1 MGSFLQDLKHSIR
14 MFLHSPGFTLTAV
27 LALALGVGAN
37 TAIFSLINTVLLK
50 PVNFP
55 DPERIVIFMNVSPQ
69 GSGFGASPVKFN
81 FFRSQTGVFQD
92 VAAWTFGVA
101 NYKAGDVPEQIQ
113 ETQASANFF
122 SLFGATMVH
131 GRSYTTEEDLPRGRD
146 VAVLAYGF
154 WQRRFGADPDVI
166 GKTITLS
173 GIPHEIIGVAGPSLK
188 IEIDQPPDVYVP
200 FRLDPYS
207 TNQGNYFQMAGRLK
221 PGVTLASANEQLKA
235 ATEGFRRNYPGSLG
249 PQGTFGVQPLG
260 DVLVSGVR
268 TLLWILLGAVGFV
281 LLIACANVANLLLAR
296 ATGRKR
302 EIAIRTA
309 MGAGRGRIVRQ
320 LLTESV
326 VLSMTGGVLGLF
338 LGFAGIR
345 GILSLNPG
353 NIPRVGLQGNAVSMD
368 MRVVLFTL
376 GLSVATGILFGL
388 FPALQASRTD
398 LSSTIKEST
407 GKGGTSFRQ
416 NKARSLLVVTE
427 TALALVLL
435 IGSALLLR
443 TFTALRGV
451 NPGFDSHNVLT
462 LRMSLNEPRFTKTAA
477 VEQLLRQG
485 IERLKALPGVE
496 NAGATCCVPLEG
508 GIGLPFI
515 IAGRPLE
522 GASHGGGRFM
532 ITTAGYLDVF
542 KIPLLRGRTFTDQD
556 GVGSPPVVIINQA
569 MAKRFWPQGDPLAD
583 QLIIG
588 RSLGPEFNDSPRQII
603 GIVGD
608 LRDNGLNNDPGPTM
622 YVPHAQIS
630 ENMNAGVLSLSPM
643 AWVVRTRVEPHS
655 LSTAIQRELSDVSG
669 GLALAPI
676 RTMDEIV
683 SRSTAN
689 TDFNTLVLTIFAGTA
704 LMLAAIG
711 IYGLMAY
718 SVQQRRQEI
727 GIRLA
732 LGAESGSVRNMVIFQ
747 GMRLAFV
754 GIVIGVASAFGLTK
768 LIASLLY
775 GVKARDPLVFIGVP
789 VLLSVVALIAVW
801 LPARRATRV
810 SPVDALRCE

>member
-1 MGSFLQDLKHSIR
+1 MESFLQDLKHSIR
-14 MFLHSPGFTLTAV
+14 TFLHDPGFTATAV

-55 DPERIVIFMNVSPQ
+55 DPERIVMFMNVSPQ

-81 FFRSQTGVFQD
+81 FFRSQSQTFQA

-101 NYKAGDVPEQIQ
+101 NYTAGDLPEQIQ
-113 ETQASANFF
+113 KTQASADFF
-122 SLFGATMVH
+122 SLFGATMVQ
-131 GRSYTTEEDLPRGRD
+131 GRSYTTEEDLPGGRD
-146 VAVLAYGF
+146 VAVLSYGF
-154 WQRRFGADPDVI
+154 WQRRFGADPAVI

-173 GIPHEIIGVAGPSLK
+173 GIPHEIIGVAGPGLK

-207 TNQGNYFQMAGRLK
+207 ANQGNYFQVAGRLK

-235 ATEGFRRNYPGSLG
+235 ATEGFRKNYPNSLD
-249 PQGTFGVQPLG
+249 PKGTFGVQPLG
-260 DVLVSGVR
+260 EVLVSGVR
-268 TLLWILLGAVGFV
+268 TLLWVLLGAVGFV

-296 ATGRKR
+296 ATGRRR
-302 EIAIRTA
+302 EIAIRVA
-309 MGAGRGRIVRQ
+309 VGAGRGRIVRQ
-320 LLTESV
+320 MLTESV
-326 VLSMTGGVLGLF
+326 VLSIAGGLLGLG

-353 NIPRVGLQGNAVSMD
+353 NIPRVGLHGNAVSMD
-368 MRVVLFTL
+368 VRVVLFTL
-376 GLSVATGILFGL
+376 ALSAATGILFGL
-388 FPALQASRTD
+388 FPALQASRAD

-407 GKGGTSFRQ
+407 GRGGTSFRQ

-427 TALALVLL
+427 TALALILL
-435 IGSALLLR
+435 IGAALLLR
-443 TFTALRGV
+443 TFTALRAV

-477 VEQLLRQG
+477 VDQLLRQG
-485 IERLKALPGVE
+485 IERIKALPGVE
-496 NAGATCCVPLEG
+496 NAGVTCCVPLEG

-515 IAGRPLE
+515 IVGRPLE
-522 GASHGGGRFM
+522 GSSHGGGRFM
-532 ITTAGYLDVF
+532 ITTPGYLDVF

-556 GVGSPPVVIINQA
+556 GVGSPPAVIINQA

-588 RSLGPEFNDSPRQII
+588 RSLGPDFNDSPRQII

-622 YVPHAQIS
+622 YVPHAQITD
-630 ENMNAGVLSLSPM
+630 NMNAGVGSLTPM

-655 LSTAIQRELSDVSG
+655 LSTAIQKELSDVSG

-704 LMLAAIG
+704 LLLAAIG

-718 SVQQRRQEI
+718 SVEQRTQEI

-732 LGAESGSVRNMVIFQ
+732 LGAESGSVRNMVILQ
-747 GMRLAFV
+747 GMRLALV
-754 GIVIGVASAFGLTK
+754 GVVIGVASAFGLTK

-789 VLLSVVALIAVW
+789 VLLSVVALLAVW

>member
-1 MGSFLQDLKHSIR
+1 MESFLQDLKQSIR
-14 MFLHSPGFTLTAV
+14 IFLKSPGFTLTAV

-81 FFRSQTGVFQD
+81 FFRSQAGVFQG
-92 VAAWTFGVA
+92 VSAWTLGVA
-101 NYKAGDVPEQIQ
+101 NYKAGDLPEQIQ
-113 ETQASANFF
+113 ESQASADFF
-122 SLFGATMVH
+122 SLYGATTVY
-131 GRSYTTEEDLPRGRD
+131 GRTYTQDEDRPGGRD
-146 VAVLAYGF
+146 VAVLAFGF
-154 WQRRFGADPDVI
+154 WQRRFAADPNVI

-173 GIPHEIIGVAGPSLK
+173 GIPHEIIGVVGPSLK
-188 IEIDQPPDVYVP
+188 IEVDQPPDVYVP

-207 TNQGNYFQMAGRLK
+207 KNEGNYFQVAARLK

-235 ATEGFRRNYPGSLG
+235 ATEGFRKNYPNSLR
-249 PQGTFGVQPLG
+249 PQGTFGVQPIRE
-260 DVLVSGVR
+260 VIVSGVR
-268 TLLWILLGAVGFV
+268 TLLWVLLGAVGFV

-302 EIAIRTA
+302 EIAIRA
-309 MGAGRGRIVRQ
+309 SMGAGRGRIVRQ

-326 VLSMTGGVLGLF
+326 VLSVTGGVLGLF

-427 TALALVLL
+427 TALALILL
-435 IGSALLLR
+435 IGAALLLR
-443 TFTALRGV
+443 TFTALRRV

-462 LRMSLNEPRFTKTAA
+462 LRMSLHEPRFRKTAA
-477 VEQLLRQG
+477 VDQLLRQG

-496 NAGATCCVPLEG
+496 NAGVTCCVPLEG
-508 GIGLPFI
+508 GIGLPFVV
-515 IAGRPLE
+515 AGRPLE
-522 GASHGGGRFM
+522 GSAHGGGGYM
-532 ITTAGYLDVF
+532 ITTPGYLDVF
-542 KIPLLRGRTFTDQD
+542 KIPLLRGRAFTEQD

-583 QLIIG
+583 RLIIG
-588 RSLGPEFNDSPRQII
+588 RSLGPDFNDSPRQIV

-622 YVPHAQIS
+622 YVPQAQIS
-630 ENMNAGVLSLSPM
+630 ENMNAGVLSLSPI

-655 LSTAIQRELSDVSG
+655 LSTAIQKELSDVSG

-683 SRSTAN
+683 ARSTAN
-689 TDFNTLVLTIFAGTA
+689 TDFNTLVLSIFACTA
-704 LMLAAIG
+704 LLLAAIG

-718 SVQQRRQEI
+718 SVEQRTQEI

-747 GMRLAFV
+747 GMRLALIGV
-754 GIVIGVASAFGLTK
+754 VIGVGSAFGLTK

-775 GVKARDPLVFIGVP
+775 GVQARDPLVFIGIP
-789 VLLSVVALIAVW
+789 VLLSAVAFLAVW

-810 SPVDALRCE
+810 SPVDALRSE

>member
-1 MGSFLQDLKHSIR
+1 MGSFLQDLKQSIR
-14 MFLHSPGFTLTAV
+14 MFLNSPGFTVTAV

-92 VAAWTFGVA
+92 VSAWTFGVA
-101 NYKAGDVPEQIQ
+101 NYKAGDLPEQIQ
-113 ETQASANFF
+113 ETQASADFF
-122 SLFGATMVH
+122 SLYGATTVY
-131 GRSYTTEEDLPRGRD
+131 GRTYTKDEDRPFGRD

-154 WQRRFGADPDVI
+154 WQRRFGADPGVI
-166 GKTITLS
+166 GKSIVLS
-173 GIPHEIIGVAGPSLK
+173 GTSHEIIGVVGPSLK
-188 IEIDQPPDVYVP
+188 IEVDQPPDVYVP

-207 TNQGNYFQMAGRLK
+207 TNQGNYFQVAGRLK

-235 ATEGFRRNYPGSLG
+235 ATEGFRKNYPNSLG
-249 PQGTFGVQPLG
+249 PQGTFGVQPLQE
-260 DVLVSGVR
+260 VLVSGVR
-268 TLLWILLGAVGFV
+268 TLLWVLLGAVGFV

-296 ATGRKR
+296 ATGRRR
-302 EIAIRTA
+302 EIAIRA
-309 MGAGRGRIVRQ
+309 SMGAGRGRLVRQ

-326 VLSMTGGVLGLF
+326 VLSVTGGVLGLF

-345 GILSLNPG
+345 GILSVNPG

-388 FPALQASRTD
+388 FPALQASRAD

-407 GKGGTSFRQ
+407 GRGGTSFRH

-427 TALALVLL
+427 TALALILL
-435 IGSALLLR
+435 IGAALLLR
-443 TFTALRGV
+443 TFTALRSV

-462 LRMSLNEPRFTKTAA
+462 LRMSLNEPRFAKTAA

-485 IERLKALPGVE
+485 VERIKALPGVE
-496 NAGATCCVPLEG
+496 NAGVTCCVPLEG

-515 IAGRPLE
+515 IVGRPLQ
-522 GASHGGGRFM
+522 GASHGGGRYLF
-532 ITTAGYLDVF
+532 TTSGYLDVF

-588 RSLGPEFNDSPRQII
+588 RSLGPEFNDNPRQII

-622 YVPHAQIS
+622 YVPHAQITD
-630 ENMNAGVLSLSPM
+630 NMNAGVASLSPL

-655 LSTAIQRELSDVSG
+655 LSTAIQKELSDVSG

-704 LMLAAIG
+704 LLLAAIG

-718 SVQQRRQEI
+718 SVEQRTQEI

-732 LGAESGSVRNMVIFQ
+732 LGAESGAVRNMVMLQ
-747 GMRLAFV
+747 GMRLALIGV
-754 GIVIGVASAFGLTK
+754 VIGVGSAFGLTK

-775 GVKARDPLVFIGVP
+775 GVRARDPLVFIGIP
-789 VLLSVVALIAVW
+789 VLLSAVAFLAVW
-801 LPARRATRV
+801 IPARRATRV
-810 SPVDALRCE
+810 SPVDALRSE

>member
-1 MGSFLQDLKHSIR
+1 MQSFLQDLKQSIR
-14 MFLHSPGFTLTAV
+14 MSLNSPGFTLTAV

-55 DPERIVIFMNVSPQ
+55 DPERIVLFMNVSPQ

-81 FFRSQTGVFQD
+81 FFRSQTDLFQD

-101 NYKAGDVPEQIQ
+101 NYKAGDLPEQIQ
-113 ETQASANFF
+113 ESQASYSFF
-122 SLFGATMVH
+122 PLYGATTLY
-131 GRSYTTEEDLPRGRD
+131 GRTYTQDEDRPGGRD
-146 VAVLAYGF
+146 VAVLAYAF
-154 WQRRFGADPDVI
+154 WQRRFAGDPNVV

-173 GIPHEIIGVAGPSLK
+173 GIPHEIIGVVGPSLK
-188 IEIDQPPDVYVP
+188 IEVDQPPDVYVP

-207 TNQGNYFQMAGRLK
+207 TNEGNYFQVAGRLK
-221 PGVTLASANEQLKA
+221 PGLTLATANERLKA
-235 ATEGFRRNYPGSLG
+235 ATEGFKKNYPNSLR
-249 PQGTFGVQPLG
+249 PQATFGVQPLQ

-268 TLLWILLGAVGFV
+268 TLLWVLLGAVGFV

-302 EIAIRTA
+302 EIAIRA
-309 MGAGRGRIVRQ
+309 SLGAGRGRIVRQ

-326 VLSMTGGVLGLF
+326 LLSLTGGALGLF

-353 NIPRVGLQGNAVSMD
+353 NIPRVGLHGTAVSMD
-368 MRVVLFTL
+368 LRVVLFTL
-376 GLSVATGILFGL
+376 GLSAATGILFGL
-388 FPALQASRTD
+388 FPALQASRAD

-427 TALALVLL
+427 VALALVLL

-443 TFTALRGV
+443 TFTALRAV

-462 LRMSLNEPRFTKTAA
+462 LRMSLNEPRFRKTEA
-477 VEQLLRQG
+477 VDQLLRQG
-485 IERLKALPGVE
+485 IERIKALPGVE

-508 GIGLPFI
+508 GLGLPFV
-515 IAGRPLE
+515 IAGRPLQ
-522 GASHGGGRFM
+522 GSAHGGGGYTFV
-532 ITTAGYLDVF
+532 TPGYLEVF
-542 KIPLLRGRTFTDQD
+542 KIPLLRGRTFTDRD
-556 GVGSPPVVIINQA
+556 GVGSAPVVIINET
-569 MAKRFWPQGDPLAD
+569 MAKRFWPKGDPLAD
-583 QLIIG
+583 RLLIG
-588 RSLGPEFNDSPRQII
+588 QSMGPDFKDSPRQII

-622 YVPHAQIS
+622 YVPQAQIS
-630 ENMNAGVLSLSPM
+630 DNMNAGVSSLSPL

-655 LSTAIQRELSDVSG
+655 LTTAIQKELNDVSG

-689 TDFNTLVLTIFAGTA
+689 TDFNTLVLTIFACTA
-704 LMLAAIG
+704 LLLAAIG
-711 IYGLMAY
+711 IYGLMAC
-718 SVQQRRQEI
+718 SVEQRTQEI

-732 LGAESGSVRNMVIFQ
+732 LGAESGSVRNMVIVQ
-747 GMRLAFV
+747 GMRLALI
-754 GIVIGVASAFGLTK
+754 GILIGVGSAFGLTR

-775 GVKARDPLVFIGVP
+775 GVKARDPLVFIGIP
-789 VLLSVVALIAVW
+789 VLLSAVALLAVW

>member
-1 MGSFLQDLKHSIR
+1 MESFLQDLKQSIR
-14 MFLHSPGFTLTAV
+14 IFLKSPGFTLTAV

-81 FFRSQTGVFQD
+81 FFRSQANVFQD
-92 VAAWTFGVA
+92 VSAWTFGVA
-101 NYKAGDVPEQIQ
+101 NYKSGDLPEQIQ
-113 ETQASANFF
+113 ESQASADFF
-122 SLFGATMVH
+122 SLYGATTVY
-131 GRSYTTEEDLPRGRD
+131 GRTYTQDEDRPGGRD
-146 VAVLAYGF
+146 VAVLAFGF
-154 WQRRFGADPDVI
+154 WQRRFAADPNVI

-173 GIPHEIIGVAGPSLK
+173 GIPHEIIGVVGPSLK
-188 IEIDQPPDVYVP
+188 IEVDQPPDVYVP

-207 TNQGNYFQMAGRLK
+207 KNEGNYFQVAARLK

-235 ATEGFRRNYPGSLG
+235 ATEGFRKNYPNSLR
-249 PQGTFGVQPLG
+249 PQGTFGVQPIRE
-260 DVLVSGVR
+260 VIVSGVR
-268 TLLWILLGAVGFV
+268 TLLWVLLGAVGFV

-302 EIAIRTA
+302 EIAIRA
-309 MGAGRGRIVRQ
+309 SMGAGRGRIVRQ

-326 VLSMTGGVLGLF
+326 VLSVTGGVLGLF

-427 TALALVLL
+427 TALALILL
-435 IGSALLLR
+435 IGAALLLR
-443 TFTALRGV
+443 TFTALRRV

-462 LRMSLNEPRFTKTAA
+462 LRMSLHEPRFRKTAA
-477 VEQLLRQG
+477 VDQLLRQG

-496 NAGATCCVPLEG
+496 NAGVTCCVPLEG
-508 GIGLPFI
+508 GIGLPFVV
-515 IAGRPLE
+515 AGRPLE
-522 GASHGGGRFM
+522 GSAHGGGGYM
-532 ITTAGYLDVF
+532 ITTPGYLDVF
-542 KIPLLRGRTFTDQD
+542 KIPLLRGRAFTEQD

-583 QLIIG
+583 RLIIG
-588 RSLGPEFNDSPRQII
+588 RSLGPDFNDSPRQIV

-622 YVPHAQIS
+622 YVPQAQIS
-630 ENMNAGVLSLSPM
+630 ENMNAGVLSLSPI

-655 LSTAIQRELSDVSG
+655 LSTAIQKELSDVSG

-683 SRSTAN
+683 ARSTAN
-689 TDFNTLVLTIFAGTA
+689 TDFNTLVLSIFACTA
-704 LMLAAIG
+704 LLLAAIG

-718 SVQQRRQEI
+718 SVEQRTQEI

-747 GMRLAFV
+747 GMRLALIGV
-754 GIVIGVASAFGLTK
+754 VIGVGSAFGLTK

-775 GVKARDPLVFIGVP
+775 GVQARDPLVFIGIP
-789 VLLSVVALIAVW
+789 VLLSAVAFLAVW

-810 SPVDALRCE
+810 SPVDALRSE

>member
-1 MGSFLQDLKHSIR
+1 MPSFFQDLKQSIR
-14 MFLHSPGFTLTAV
+14 IFLNSPGFTLTAV

-81 FFRSQTGVFQD
+81 FFRSLTGVFQD
-92 VAAWTFGVA
+92 VSAWTFGVA
-101 NYKAGDVPEQIQ
+101 SYKAGDLPEQIQ
-113 ETQASANFF
+113 ETQASASFF
-122 SLFGATMVH
+122 DLYGATSLY
-131 GRSYTTEEDLPRGRD
+131 GRTYTQDEDRPRGPD

-154 WQRRFGADPDVI
+154 WQRRFAADPSVV
-166 GKTITLS
+166 GKTITLN
-173 GIPHEIIGVAGPSLK
+173 GTPHEIIGVVGPGLK

-207 TNQGNYFQMAGRLK
+207 ANEGNYFQVAGRLK
-221 PGVTLASANEQLKA
+221 PGVSLASANEQLKA
-235 ATEGFRRNYPGSLG
+235 ATEGFRKNYPNSLG
-249 PQGTFGVQPLG
+249 PQGTFGVQPLQE
-260 DVLVSGVR
+260 VLVSGVR
-268 TLLWILLGAVGFV
+268 TLLWVLLGAVGFV

-302 EIAIRTA
+302 EIAIRA
-309 MGAGRGRIVRQ
+309 SLGAGRGRIVRQ

-326 VLSMTGGVLGLF
+326 VLSLTGGVLGLF

-368 MRVVLFTL
+368 LRVVLFTL

-388 FPALQASRTD
+388 FPALQVSRTD

-427 TALALVLL
+427 TALALILL
-435 IGSALLLR
+435 IGAALLLR
-443 TFTALRGV
+443 TFTALRAV

-462 LRMSLNEPRFTKTAA
+462 LRMSLNEPRFAKTAA
-477 VEQLLRQG
+477 ADLLLRQG
-485 IERLKALPGVE
+485 IERVKALPGVE
-496 NAGATCCVPLEG
+496 TVAVTCCVPLEG
-508 GIGLPFI
+508 GLGLPFVI
-515 IAGRPLE
+515 VGRPLQ
-522 GASHGGGRFM
+522 GSSHGGARYLFA
-532 ITTAGYLDVF
+532 TAGYFDVF
-542 KIPLLRGRTFTDQD
+542 KIPLVRGRTFTDQD
-556 GVGSPPVVIINQA
+556 GVGSSPVVVINQA
-569 MAKRFWPQGDPLAD
+569 MAKRFWPKGDPLAD
-583 QLIIG
+583 RLIIG
-588 RSLGPEFNDSPRQII
+588 RSLGPDFSDSPRQII

-608 LRDNGLNNDPGPTM
+608 IRDNGLNNDPGPTM
-622 YVPHAQIS
+622 YVPHAQITD
-630 ENMNAGVLSLSPM
+630 NMNAGVSSLAPM
-643 AWVVRTRVEPHS
+643 AWVVRTRVEPRS
-655 LSTAIQRELSDVSG
+655 LSTAIQKELSDVSG
-669 GLALAPI
+669 GLALAPV

-689 TDFNTLVLTIFAGTA
+689 TDFNTLVLTVFACTA
-704 LMLAAIG
+704 LLLAAIG

-718 SVQQRRQEI
+718 SAEQRTQEI

-732 LGAESGSVRNMVIFQ
+732 LGAKYGYVRNMIILQ
-747 GMRLAFV
+747 GMRLALT
-754 GIVIGVASAFGLTK
+754 GIAIGVALSFALTK
-768 LIASLLY
+768 LIASLLF
-775 GVKARDPLVFIGVP
+775 GVQARDTLVFIGAP
-789 VLLSVVALIAVW
+789 VLLSLVALIAVW
-801 LPARRATRV
+801 VPARRATRV
-810 SPVDALRCE
+810 SPLDALRCE

>member
-14 MFLHSPGFTLTAV
+14 MFLQAPAFTLTAV

-55 DPERIVIFMNVSPQ
+55 DPERIVMFMNVSPQ

-81 FFRSQTGVFQD
+81 FFRSQTDVFQD
-92 VAAWTFGVA
+92 VSAWTFGVA
-101 NYKAGDVPEQIQ
+101 NYKAGDLPEQIQ
-113 ETQASANFF
+113 KTQASADFF
-122 SLFGATMVH
+122 SLYGATTVY
-131 GRSYTTEEDLPRGRD
+131 GRTYTQDEDRPGGRD

-154 WQRRFGADPDVI
+154 WQNRFAADPNVI

-173 GIPHEIIGVAGPSLK
+173 GTPHEIIGVVGPSLK

-207 TNQGNYFQMAGRLK
+207 TNQGNYLQVAGRLK
-221 PGVTLASANEQLKA
+221 PGVSLASANQQLKA
-235 ATEGFRRNYPGSLG
+235 ATEGFRKTYPNSLP
-249 PQGTFGVQPLG
+249 PQGTFGVQPLS

-268 TLLWILLGAVGFV
+268 TLLWVLLGAVGFV

-296 ATGRKR
+296 ATGRRR
-302 EIAIRTA
+302 EIAIRA
-309 MGAGRGRIVRQ
+309 AIGAGRGRIIRQ

-326 VLSMTGGVLGLF
+326 VLSLAGGLLGLG
-338 LGFAGIR
+338 LGSAGIR

-376 GLSVATGILFGL
+376 GLSAATGILFGL
-388 FPALQASRTD
+388 FPALQASRAD

-407 GKGGTSFRQ
+407 GRGGTSFRH

-427 TALALVLL
+427 TALALILL
-435 IGSALLLR
+435 IGSGLLLR
-443 TFTALRGV
+443 TFTALRSV

-462 LRMSLNEPRFTKTAA
+462 LRMSLNEPRFTKTTA

-485 IERLKALPGVE
+485 IERLKGLAGVE
-496 NAGATCCVPLEG
+496 SAGVTCCVPLEN
-508 GIGLPFI
+508 GIGLPFVI
-515 IAGRPLE
+515 VGRPLE
-522 GASHGGGRFM
+522 GSAHGGGRYMF
-532 ITTAGYLDVF
+532 TTAGYFDVF
-542 KIPLLRGRTFTDQD
+542 KIPLLRGRAFTDQD
-556 GVGSPPVVIINQA
+556 GAGSPPVVIINQA

-588 RSLGPEFNDSPRQII
+588 RSLGPQFNDSSRQII

-622 YVPHAQIS
+622 YVPHAQITD
-630 ENMNAGVLSLSPM
+630 NMNAGVASLSPL

-655 LSTAIQRELSDVSG
+655 LSTAIQKELSDVSG

-676 RTMDEIV
+676 RTMDEVV

-689 TDFNTLVLTIFAGTA
+689 TDFNTLVLTIFACTA
-704 LMLAAIG
+704 LLLAAIG

-718 SVQQRRQEI
+718 SVEQRTQEI

-732 LGAESGSVRNMVIFQ
+732 LGAESGSVRNMVVFQ
-747 GMRLAFV
+747 GMRLALA
-754 GIVIGVASAFGLTK
+754 GIVIGVGSAFGLTR
-768 LIASLLY
+768 LLASFLF

-789 VLLSVVALIAVW
+789 MVLSVVALLAVW

>member
-1 MGSFLQDLKHSIR
+1 
-14 MFLHSPGFTLTAV
+14 
-27 LALALGVGAN
+27 
-37 TAIFSLINTVLLK
+37 
-50 PVNFP
+50 
-55 DPERIVIFMNVSPQ
+55 
-69 GSGFGASPVKFN
+69 
-81 FFRSQTGVFQD
+81 
-92 VAAWTFGVA
+92 
-101 NYKAGDVPEQIQ
+101 
-113 ETQASANFF
+113 
-122 SLFGATMVH
+122 
-131 GRSYTTEEDLPRGRD
+131 
-146 VAVLAYGF
+146 
-154 WQRRFGADPDVI
+154 
-166 GKTITLS
+166 
-173 GIPHEIIGVAGPSLK
+173 
-188 IEIDQPPDVYVP
+188 
-200 FRLDPYS
+200 
-207 TNQGNYFQMAGRLK
+207 
-221 PGVTLASANEQLKA
+221 
-235 ATEGFRRNYPGSLG
+235 
-249 PQGTFGVQPLG
+249 VQPLS

-268 TLLWILLGAVGFV
+268 TLLWVLLGAVGFV

-296 ATGRKR
+296 ATGRRR
-302 EIAIRTA
+302 EIAIRVA

-326 VLSMTGGVLGLF
+326 VLSITGGALGLF

-353 NIPRVGLQGNAVSMD
+353 NIPRVGLHGSAVSMD
-368 MRVVLFTL
+368 LQVVLFTL
-376 GLSVATGILFGL
+376 GLSLATGILFGL
-388 FPALQASRTD
+388 FPALQASRAD

-407 GKGGTSFRQ
+407 GRGGTSFRQ

-443 TFTALRGV
+443 TFTALRAV

-477 VEQLLRQG
+477 VDQLLRQG

-508 GIGLPFI
+508 GIGLPFV

-522 GASHGGGRFM
+522 GSSHGGGRYM
-532 ITTAGYLDVF
+532 ITTPGYLEVF

-556 GVGSPPVVIINQA
+556 RAGAPPVVIINQA
-569 MAKRFWPQGDPLAD
+569 MVKRFWPQGDPLAD

-588 RSLGPEFNDSPRQII
+588 RSLGPEFSDSPRQIV

-608 LRDNGLNNDPGPTM
+608 LRDNGLNNDPGPAM
-622 YVPHAQIS
+622 YVPQAQIS
-630 ENMNAGVLSLSPM
+630 DNMNAGVASLSPL

-655 LSTAIQRELSDVSG
+655 LSTAIQKELSDVSG
-669 GLALAPI
+669 GLAVAPI

-689 TDFNTLVLTIFAGTA
+689 TDFNTLVLTIFAATA
-704 LMLAAIG
+704 LLLAAIG

-718 SVQQRRQEI
+718 SVEQRTQEI

-732 LGAESGSVRNMVIFQ
+732 LGANSGSVRNMVVFQ
-747 GMRLAFV
+747 GLRLALL
-754 GIVIGVASAFGLTK
+754 GIGIGVASAFGLTK

-775 GVKARDPLVFIGVP
+775 GVKARDPLVFVGVP
-789 VLLSVVALIAVW
+789 LLLAVVALLAVW
-801 LPARRATRV
+801 LPARDPRQPRGCSAV
-810 SPVDALRCE
+810 

>member
-1 MGSFLQDLKHSIR
+1 MGSFLQDLKQSIR
-14 MFLHSPGFTLTAV
+14 MFLDSPGFTVTAV

-92 VAAWTFGVA
+92 VSAWTFGVA
-101 NYKAGDVPEQIQ
+101 NYKAGDLPEQIQ
-113 ETQASANFF
+113 ETQASADFF
-122 SLFGATMVH
+122 SLYGAMTVY
-131 GRSYTTEEDLPRGRD
+131 GRTYTKDEDRPFGRD

-154 WQRRFGADPDVI
+154 WQRRFGADPGVI
-166 GKTITLS
+166 GKSIVLS
-173 GIPHEIIGVAGPSLK
+173 GTSHEIIGVVGPSLK
-188 IEIDQPPDVYVP
+188 IEVDQPPDVYVP

-207 TNQGNYFQMAGRLK
+207 TNQGNYFQVAGRLK

-235 ATEGFRRNYPGSLG
+235 ATEGFRKNYPNSLG
-249 PQGTFGVQPLG
+249 PQGTFGVQPLQE
-260 DVLVSGVR
+260 VLVSGVR
-268 TLLWILLGAVGFV
+268 TLLWVLLGAVGFV

-296 ATGRKR
+296 ATGRRR
-302 EIAIRTA
+302 EIAIRA
-309 MGAGRGRIVRQ
+309 SMGAGRGRLVRQ

-326 VLSMTGGVLGLF
+326 VLSVTGGVLGLF

-345 GILSLNPG
+345 GILSVNPG

-376 GLSVATGILFGL
+376 GLSVATGLLFGL
-388 FPALQASRTD
+388 FPALQASRAD

-407 GKGGTSFRQ
+407 GRGGTSFRH

-427 TALALVLL
+427 TALALILL
-435 IGSALLLR
+435 IGAALLLR
-443 TFTALRGV
+443 TFTALRSV

-462 LRMSLNEPRFTKTAA
+462 LRMSLNEPRFAKTAA

-485 IERLKALPGVE
+485 VERIKALPGVE
-496 NAGATCCVPLEG
+496 NAGVTCCVPLEG

-515 IAGRPLE
+515 ILGRPLQ
-522 GASHGGGRFM
+522 GASHGGGRYLF
-532 ITTAGYLDVF
+532 TTSGYLDVF

-588 RSLGPEFNDSPRQII
+588 RSLGPEFNDNPRQII

-622 YVPHAQIS
+622 YVPHAQITD
-630 ENMNAGVLSLSPM
+630 NMNAGVASLSPL

-655 LSTAIQRELSDVSG
+655 LSTAIQKELSDVSG

-704 LMLAAIG
+704 LLLAAIG

-718 SVQQRRQEI
+718 SVEQRTQEI

-732 LGAESGSVRNMVIFQ
+732 LGAESGAVRNMVMLQ
-747 GMRLAFV
+747 GMRLALIGV
-754 GIVIGVASAFGLTK
+754 VIGVGSAFGLTK

-775 GVKARDPLVFIGVP
+775 GVQARDPLVFIGIP
-789 VLLSVVALIAVW
+789 VLLSAVAFLAVW
-801 LPARRATRV
+801 IPARRATRV
-810 SPVDALRCE
+810 SPVDALRSE

>member
-1 MGSFLQDLKHSIR
+1 MESFLQDLKQSIR
-14 MFLHSPGFTLTAV
+14 MFLNSPGFTLTAV

-81 FFRSQTGVFQD
+81 FFRSQSDVFQD
-92 VAAWTFGVA
+92 VSAWTFGVA
-101 NYKAGDVPEQIQ
+101 NYKAGDLPEQIQ
-113 ETQASANFF
+113 ESQASSSFF
-122 SLFGATMVH
+122 TLYGATTLY
-131 GRSYTTEEDLPRGRD
+131 GRTYNQEEDRPGGRD
-146 VAVLAYGF
+146 VAVMAYGF
-154 WQRRFGADPDVI
+154 WQRRFGADPNVI

-173 GIPHEIIGVAGPSLK
+173 GIPHEIIGVVGPSLK
-188 IEIDQPPDVYVP
+188 IEVDQPPDVYVP

-207 TNQGNYFQMAGRLK
+207 TNQGNYFQVAGRLK
-221 PGVTLASANEQLKA
+221 PGLTLVAANERLKA
-235 ATEGFRRNYPGSLG
+235 ATEGFRKNYPNSLA
-249 PQGTFGVQPLG
+249 PQGTFGVEPLQE
-260 DVLVSGVR
+260 VIVSGVR
-268 TLLWILLGAVGFV
+268 TLLWVLLGAVGFV

-296 ATGRKR
+296 ATGRRR
-302 EIAIRTA
+302 EIAIRA
-309 MGAGRGRIVRQ
+309 SMGAGRGRIVRQ

-326 VLSMTGGVLGLF
+326 VLSITGGVLGLF

-345 GILSLNPG
+345 GILTLNPG

-368 MRVVLFTL
+368 VRVVLFTL
-376 GLSVATGILFGL
+376 GLSVGTGILFGL
-388 FPALQASRTD
+388 FPALQASRAD

-407 GKGGTSFRQ
+407 GRGGTSFRQ
-416 NKARSLLVVTE
+416 NKARSLLVVAE

-443 TFTALRGV
+443 TFTALRAV

-477 VEQLLRQG
+477 AEQLLRQG

-496 NAGATCCVPLEG
+496 NAGVTCCVPLEG
-508 GIGLPFI
+508 GIGLPFV

-522 GASHGGGRFM
+522 GASHGGGRYM

-542 KIPLLRGRTFTDQD
+542 KIPLLRGRTFTEQD
-556 GVGSPPVVIINQA
+556 GVGSPPAVIINQA

-588 RSLGPEFNDSPRQII
+588 RSLGPDFNDSPRQII

-622 YVPHAQIS
+622 YVPHAQITD
-630 ENMNAGVLSLSPM
+630 NMNAGVASLSPM
-643 AWVVRTRVEPHS
+643 AWVVRTRVDPHS
-655 LSTAIQRELSDVSG
+655 LSTAIQKELSDVSG

-689 TDFNTLVLTIFAGTA
+689 TDFNTLVLTIFACTA
-704 LMLAAIG
+704 LLLAAIG

-718 SVQQRRQEI
+718 SVEQRTQEI

-732 LGAESGSVRNMVIFQ
+732 LGAQYATVRRMVVFQ
-747 GMRLAFV
+747 GMRLALV
-754 GIVIGVASAFGLTK
+754 GVIIGLASAFGLTR
-768 LIASLLY
+768 LIESLLY
-775 GVKARDPLVFIGVP
+775 GVRARDPLVFIGVP
-789 VLLSVVALIAVW
+789 VLLSVVALVAVW
-801 LPARRATRV
+801 VPARRATHV
-810 SPVDALRCE
+810 SPIDALRCE

>member
-1 MGSFLQDLKHSIR
+1 MGSFMQDLKHSIR
-14 MFLHSPGFTLTAV
+14 MFLKSPGFTITAV
-27 LALALGVGAN
+27 LALALGIGAN

-55 DPERIVIFMNVSPQ
+55 DPERIVMFMNVSPQ

-81 FFRSQTGVFQD
+81 FFRSLSGVFQD
-92 VAAWTFGVA
+92 VSAWTFGVA
-101 NYKAGDVPEQIQ
+101 NYKAGDLPEQIQ
-113 ETQASANFF
+113 KSQASSSFF
-122 SLFGATMVH
+122 TLYGATTLY
-131 GRSYTTEEDLPRGRD
+131 GRTYTQEEDRPGGRD

-154 WQRRFGADPDVI
+154 WQRRFAGDPKVI
-166 GKTITLS
+166 GKTIVLS
-173 GIPHEIIGVAGPSLK
+173 GIPYEIIGVVGPSLK

-200 FRLDPYS
+200 FHLDPYS
-207 TNQGNYFQMAGRLK
+207 ANQGNYFQVAGRLK

-235 ATEGFRRNYPGSLG
+235 ATEGFRKTYPNSLG
-249 PQGTFGVQPLG
+249 PQGTFGVQPLSY
-260 DVLVSGVR
+260 VLVSGVR
-268 TLLWILLGAVGFV
+268 TLLWVLLGAVGFV

-302 EIAIRTA
+302 EIAIRVA
-309 MGAGRGRIVRQ
+309 VGAGRDRIVRQ

-326 VLSMTGGVLGLF
+326 VLSVTGGVLGLF

-353 NIPRVGLQGNAVSMD
+353 NIPRVGLQGNAVAMD
-368 MRVVLFTL
+368 LRVVLFTL

-398 LSSTIKEST
+398 LASTIKEST
-407 GKGGTSFRQ
+407 GRGGTSFRH
-416 NKARSLLVVTE
+416 NKTRSVLVVTE

-443 TFTALRGV
+443 TFTALRAV

-462 LRMSLNEPRFTKTAA
+462 LRMSVNEPRFTKTAS
-477 VEQLLRQG
+477 VDQLLRQG
-485 IERLKALPGVE
+485 IERIKALPGVE
-496 NAGATCCVPLEG
+496 SVGVTCCVPLEG
-508 GIGLPFI
+508 GLGLPFI
-515 IAGRPLE
+515 IVGRPLE
-522 GASHGGGRFM
+522 GSSHGGGRYMF
-532 ITTAGYLDVF
+532 TTPGYLDVF

-569 MAKRFWPQGDPLAD
+569 MAKRFWPQGDPLTD

-588 RSLGPEFNDSPRQII
+588 RSLGPDFADSPRQII

-630 ENMNAGVLSLSPM
+630 DNMNAGVGSLAPL

-655 LSTAIQRELSDVSG
+655 LSTAIQKELSDVSG

-676 RTMDEIV
+676 RTMDEVV
-683 SRSTAN
+683 SRSTQN
-689 TDFNTLVLTIFAGTA
+689 TDFNTLVLTIFAATA
-704 LMLAAIG
+704 LLLAAIG

-718 SVQQRRQEI
+718 SVEQRTQEI

-732 LGAESGSVRNMVIFQ
+732 LGAQYGAVRNMVVFQ
-747 GMRLAFV
+747 GMRLALV
-754 GIVIGVASAFGLTK
+754 GVIIGVASAFGLTR
-768 LIASLLY
+768 LIESLLY

-789 VLLSVVALIAVW
+789 VLLSVVALVAVW
-801 LPARRATRV
+801 VPARRATHV
-810 SPVDALRCE
+810 SPIDALRCE

>member
-1 MGSFLQDLKHSIR
+1 MESFLQDLKQSIR
-14 MFLHSPGFTLTAV
+14 IFLKSPGFTLTAV

-37 TAIFSLINTVLLK
+37 AAIFSLINTVLLK

-81 FFRSQTGVFQD
+81 FFRSQTEIFQD
-92 VAAWTFGVA
+92 VSAWTLGVA
-101 NYKAGDVPEQIQ
+101 NYKAGDLPEQIQ
-113 ETQASANFF
+113 ESQASADFF
-122 SLFGATMVH
+122 SLYGATTVY
-131 GRSYTTEEDLPRGRD
+131 GRTYTQDEDRPGGRD

-154 WQRRFGADPDVI
+154 WQRRFAADPNVI
-166 GKTITLS
+166 GKSITLS
-173 GIPHEIIGVAGPSLK
+173 GIPHEIIGVVGPSLK
-188 IEIDQPPDVYVP
+188 IEVDQPPDVYVP

-207 TNQGNYFQMAGRLK
+207 TNQGNYFQVAGRLK

-235 ATEGFRRNYPGSLG
+235 ATEGFRKNYPNSLG
-249 PQGTFGVQPLG
+249 PQGTFGVQPLQK
-260 DVLVSGVR
+260 VIVSGVR
-268 TLLWILLGAVGFV
+268 TLLWVLLGAVGFV

-302 EIAIRTA
+302 EIAIRAA

-326 VLSMTGGVLGLF
+326 VLSLTGGVLGLF

-407 GKGGTSFRQ
+407 GRGGTGFRH

-427 TALALVLL
+427 TALALILL
-435 IGSALLLR
+435 IGAALLLR

-462 LRMSLNEPRFTKTAA
+462 LRMSLNEPRFAKTEA
-477 VEQLLRQG
+477 VDQLLRQG
-485 IERLKALPGVE
+485 IERIKALPGVE
-496 NAGATCCVPLEG
+496 NAGATCCIPLEG

-515 IAGRPLE
+515 ISGRPLE
-522 GASHGGGRFM
+522 GSSHGGGRYM
-532 ITTAGYLDVF
+532 ITTPGYLDVF

-569 MAKRFWPQGDPLAD
+569 MAKQFWPKGDPLAD
-583 QLIIG
+583 RLIIG
-588 RSLGPEFNDSPRQII
+588 RSLGPNFNDSPRQIV

-622 YVPHAQIS
+622 YVPQAQIS
-630 ENMNAGVLSLSPM
+630 ENMNAGVLSLSPL

-655 LSTAIQRELSDVSG
+655 LSTAIQKELSDVSG

-689 TDFNTLVLTIFAGTA
+689 TDFNTLVLTIFACTA
-704 LMLAAIG
+704 LLLAAIG

-718 SVQQRRQEI
+718 SVDQRTQEI

-732 LGAESGSVRNMVIFQ
+732 LGAESRSVRNMVVFQ
-747 GMRLAFV
+747 GMRLALV
-754 GIVIGVASAFGLTK
+754 GVIIGVGSAFGLTK

-775 GVKARDPLVFIGVP
+775 GVKARDPLVFIGIP
-789 VLLSVVALIAVW
+789 ALLTAVAFLAVW
-801 LPARRATRV
+801 IPARRATRV
-810 SPVDALRCE
+810 SPVDALRSE